1 VASVVGDLRQAVSVV
16 CVKAILPT
24 GTPGG
29 VFIAVIYS
37 IPVTH
42 TPYDANMRF

>member
-29 VFIAVIYS
+29 VVIYS